1 MTEGNEVKRSVPSAK
16 ASSHDEDRS
25 STASSGTDAKRASE
39 RIGGLRAVPDTK
51 SVRTTAAAAVL
62 ELGAGTGICGMA
74 ASLSLGCPVTAPL
87 RRVKC
92 PRIK

>member
-1 MTEGNEVKRSVPSAK
+1 MTEGNEVKRSVPSAE
-16 ASSHDEDRS
+16 ASSHDKDR

-39 RIGGLRAVPDTK
+39 RIGGLRAVPDTEP
-51 SVRTTAAAAVL
+51 VRTTAAAAVL